1 MAALQKFSVGR
12 LFYFHRVFHRVLSTN
27 VSMARSST
35 TFNSKTAR
43 TNNHTPEVE
52 KKRAETKSV
61 HKLIKGEIYN
71 ELRKAI
77 IDSEGNKKPF
87 YQEYIHKLCKEGL
100 KDPNSPIGR
109 LWAEQLLQQ
118 DIISMLDEQTERNLN
133 KDIDFT
139 QFRLQKRLFK
149 EQKDVF
155 NDFTSRRKLAMC
167 SRRAGKTEGNVDE
180 ILKVAAKP
188 DSRIV
193 YINLTFDNAIEQMYD
208 KVIEEAKRCDIVI
221 SSDDK
226 NSGIIHFANGSTCH
240 FKGNKD
246 RAQADKL
253 QGFGNRL
260 VIIDEA
266 QSQINMN
273 YLIDTIIS
281 PTLMDYE
288 DSVLLLTG
296 TPPRR
301 KGTYFEAAWNS
312 PVWTK
317 YSWTMFQNPYI
328 KNPDAEI
335 NRKCDEKGITRE
347 SAFIQREFFGKI
359 VYDTEAQVFKGYK
372 VYKDKVPL
380 DFTPTH
386 IYIGVDFGYAD
397 YNGVV
402 CLAANVDQRRAY
414 VTFERKFNHATI
426 TEIIDNVKEGFE
438 SGKRLLLERNP
449 SADLSNCAIF
459 TDNNEKSI
467 TYELSQTYGLPAY
480 CAYKY
485 NKAMAIEQLADYCRS
500 GKIVIPE
507 NGAIADEYEQTLYK
521 RDDLDNIT
529 SEIDDSYHPDITM
542 ALLYASRQFFFDCG
556 EETGG
561 ESKNK
566 QTGEF

>member
-1 MAALQKFSVGR
+1 
-12 LFYFHRVFHRVLSTN
+12 
-27 VSMARSST
+27 MARSRT
-35 TFNSKTAR
+35 TFNSETAK
-43 TNNHTPEVE
+43 TNNHTPEAE

-61 HKLIKGEIYN
+61 NKLIKGEVYN

-77 IDSEGNKKPF
+77 IDSDGKKKPF
-87 YQEYIHKLCKEGL
+87 YQEYIQKLCKEGL
-100 KDPNSPIGR
+100 RDPNSPIGR
-109 LWAEQLLQQ
+109 LWAQQLLQE

-208 KVIEEAKRCDIVI
+208 KVIEEAKRCDISI
-221 SSDDK
+221 TSDDK

-301 KGTYFEAAWNS
+301 KGTYFEAAWNN

-335 NRKCDEKGITRE
+335 NRKCEEKGITRD
-347 SAFIQREFFGKI
+347 SAFIQ
-359 VYDTEAQVFKGYK
+359 
-372 VYKDKVPL
+372 
-380 DFTPTH
+380 
-386 IYIGVDFGYAD
+386 
-397 YNGVV
+397 
-402 CLAANVDQRRAY
+402 
-414 VTFERKFNHATI
+414 
-426 TEIIDNVKEGFE
+426 
-438 SGKRLLLERNP
+438 
-449 SADLSNCAIF
+449 
-459 TDNNEKSI
+459 
-467 TYELSQTYGLPAY
+467 
-480 CAYKY
+480 
-485 NKAMAIEQLADYCRS
+485 
-500 GKIVIPE
+500 
-507 NGAIADEYEQTLYK
+507 
-521 RDDLDNIT
+521 
-529 SEIDDSYHPDITM
+529 
-542 ALLYASRQFFFDCG
+542 
-556 EETGG
+556 
-561 ESKNK
+561 
-566 QTGEF
+566 

>member
-1 MAALQKFSVGR
+1 MP
-12 LFYFHRVFHRVLSTN
+12 N
-27 VSMARSST
+27 SST
-35 TFNSKTAR
+35 EFNTETAKKAGKKMG
-43 TNNHTPEVE
+43 TPEVQA
-52 KKRAETKSV
+52 KKQQTQKMN
-61 HKLIKGEIYN
+61 KLIKGEIYN

-77 IDSEGNKKPF
+77 VDSDGKTKPF

-100 KDPNSPIGR
+100 RDPNSPIGR

-118 DIISMLDEQTERNLN
+118 DIISMLDEQTEKNLN

-149 EQKDVF
+149 EQKEVF

-208 KVIEEAKRCDIVI
+208 KVIEEAKRCDISI
-221 SSDDK
+221 TDDDK

-273 YLIDTIIS
+273 YLIDTILS

-301 KGTYFEAAWNS
+301 KGTYFEAAWNN

-335 NRKCDEKGITRE
+335 DRKCEEKGITRD

-359 VYDTEAQVFKGYK
+359 VYDTEAQVFKNYK
-372 VYKDKVPL
+372 VYDGKLPL
-380 DFTPTH
+380 DFIPTH
-386 IYIGVDFGYAD
+386 IYEGVDFGFAD
-397 YNGVV
+397 YNGIVV
-402 CLAANVDQRRAY
+402 MAANPEQRKAY
-414 VTFERKFNHATI
+414 IVYERKFNRSGI
-426 TEIIDNVKEGFE
+426 SDIIEAVREGFE
-438 SGKRLLLERNP
+438 CGKRILLERNQN
-449 SADLSNCAIF
+449 ADLANCIVL

-467 TYELSQTYGLPAY
+467 TYDLSQKYGLPAY

-485 NKAMAIEQLADYCRS
+485 DKALAIEQLAEECRT
-500 GKIVIPE
+500 GRILNIEGGEVVNE
-507 NGAIADEYEQTLYK
+507 FEQTLYK

-529 SEIDDSYHPDITM
+529 SELDEGFHPDITM

-556 EETGG
+556 LDAGG

>member
-1 MAALQKFSVGR
+1 MP
-12 LFYFHRVFHRVLSTN
+12 
-27 VSMARSST
+27 RSST
-35 TFNSKTAR
+35 TFNSDTAR
-43 TNNHTPEVE
+43 LAQKTSLPEVQA
-52 KKRAETKSV
+52 KKNETLKV
-61 HKLIKGEIYN
+61 NKLIKGEIYN

-100 KDPNSPIGR
+100 RDPNSPIGR

-208 KVIEEAKRCDIVI
+208 KVIEEVKRCDISI
-221 SSDDK
+221 TSDDK
-226 NSGIIHFANGSTCH
+226 NSGIIHFSNGSTCH

-273 YLIDTIIS
+273 YLIDTILS

-301 KGTYFEAAWNS
+301 KGTYFEEAWNS

-335 NRKCDEKGITRE
+335 NRKCEEKGCTRD

-372 VYKDKVPL
+372 VYSGAVPNN
-380 DFTPTH
+380 FIPSH
-386 IYIGVDFGYAD
+386 IYEGVDFGYAD
-397 YNGVV
+397 YNGIVV
-402 CLAANVDQRRAY
+402 LAADVEHRQAY
-414 VTFERKFNHATI
+414 VIYERKFNKATV
-426 TEIIDNVKEGFE
+426 TDIINSVREGFE
-438 SGKRLLLERNP
+438 NGKRLLLERNP
-449 SADLSNCAIF
+449 NADLNNCQIF
-459 TDNNEKSI
+459 TDTNEKSI
-467 TYELSQTYGLPAY
+467 TYELSQTYNLPAY

-485 NKAMAIEQLADYCRS
+485 DKALAIEQLAEECRT
-500 GKIVIPE
+500 GRLLNIE
-507 NGAIADEYEQTLYK
+507 NGEIVNEFEQTLYK

-529 SEIDDSYHPDITM
+529 SELDDGYHPDITM
-542 ALLYASRQFFFDCG
+542 ALLYASRQYFYDCG
-556 EETGG
+556 LEAGG
-561 ESKNK
+561 ESGNK
-566 QTGEF
+566 KTGEF